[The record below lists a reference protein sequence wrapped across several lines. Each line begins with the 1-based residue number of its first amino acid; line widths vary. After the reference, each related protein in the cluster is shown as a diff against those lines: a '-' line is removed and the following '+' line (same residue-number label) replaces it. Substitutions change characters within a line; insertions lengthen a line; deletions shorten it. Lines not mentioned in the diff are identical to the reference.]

1 MQEWNLIMFT
11 SKFTS
16 KQVIRWCICDLEIR
30 SWLNISMI
38 HDAKIILR
46 GKNWVTSIKNIYTV
60 VLKSDA
66 FWVRPNS
73 QKCVTF
79 RHVTFWTDFSENFGL
94 NIEKC
99 VRPMAKIFKN
109 LDVRSSN
116 HGFSATKLNKFQSE
130 PTLETELSQE
140 ERILNLIESFDRFEC
155 SDSDNE

>member
-1 MQEWNLIMFT
+1 MLLDNVPSHVSVEFPNLKLIFLPSNTT
-11 SKFTS
+11 SRT
-16 KQVIRWCICDLEIR
+16 QPLDLSVFGTLKNQYS
-30 SWLNISMI
+30 SWLMRETLQN
-38 HDAKIILR
+38 
-46 GKNWVTSIKNIYTV
+46 G
-60 VLKSDA
+60 
-66 FWVRPNS
+66 P
-73 QKCVTF
+73 
-79 RHVTFWTDFSENFGL
+79 EGL

-99 VRPMAKIFKN
+99 VRSMAKIFKN